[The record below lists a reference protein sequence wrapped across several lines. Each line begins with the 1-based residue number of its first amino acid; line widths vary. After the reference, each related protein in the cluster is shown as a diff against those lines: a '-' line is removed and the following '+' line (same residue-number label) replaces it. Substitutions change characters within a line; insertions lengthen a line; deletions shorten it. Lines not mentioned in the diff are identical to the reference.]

1 MPAELV
7 DERKRGLVR
16 RLNRSC
22 VDPWCA
28 YTAAI
33 CFLPSRVGAIS
44 SDAFLLSAVLHSQV
58 YLCDVPKGGCRAPVA
73 VRKQTGICQRF

>member
-22 VDPWCA
+22 VDPWEH
-28 YTAAI
+28 I
-33 CFLPSRVGAIS
+33 PLPSVFFLPIRGAIS
-44 SDAFLLSAVLHSQV
+44 SDAFLPSAVLHSQV
-58 YLCDVPKGGCRAPVA
+58 YLCNVPKCGCRAPVA
-73 VRKQTGICQRF
+73 APQTGICQRF

>member
-33 CFLPSRVGAIS
+33 CFLPSESGGYLIGCVLAECGAS
-44 SDAFLLSAVLHSQV
+44 
-58 YLCDVPKGGCRAPVA
+58 
-73 VRKQTGICQRF
+73 